1 MTEQLLENSNT
12 RPESERPL
20 LHRVLRNR
28 AQGFV
33 RNQTGAALVIL
44 AASLVPAIGATGLA
58 VDGFIAYLVD
68 DRLQGAVDAAALS
81 TGAVIDGGGQNL
93 EAQQMVEVNFPK
105 GYLGATL
112 NSVDVG
118 YANNFT
124 RISIDATA
132 TAPTYFAKILG
143 TDSVQVQA
151 RAVVERTIPAVELA
165 LVMDNTGS
173 MRSNNKIGAMK
184 QAAHDLIDI
193 IKPEGSLNDDVWV
206 GLVPYTATVNI
217 GPQHTDWLHPNDRV
231 HMSKIDFLTTN
242 WKGCVEARKGGGD
255 ENDLT
260 PEESPFTSY
269 YYGSDVDNNWWPPF
283 GTIDERN
290 SSQNNGRGPNL
301 GCGPA
306 MTFLTTDR
314 DEILLGINE
323 MLPWHRGGTLGNLG
337 LSWGWRMLS
346 PRWRGVWDDDP
357 ASARPVDYDDPAID
371 KIAIVMTDGQNQ
383 LYDWP
388 NHGPTNGVGPLGS
401 DFSSYGRLQ
410 TFGFPSLDSARREV
424 DSRFARTCETMKA
437 SGIQIY
443 TMTFGTTPDKD
454 TQALYRRCASNVDNY
469 FHAPS
474 NDDLIEAFRAIGRRL
489 VTQRIVE

>member
-1 MTEQLLENSNT
+1 MNRLLLRYAKTKSGKAPKTT
-12 RPESERPL
+12 RSM
-20 LHRVLRNR
+20 LHTRVR
-28 AQGFV
+28 AFR

-81 TGAVIDGGGQNL
+81 TGAVVNGSGQNF
-93 EAQQMVEVNFPK
+93 EAQQIVEINFPS

-112 NSVDVG
+112 GSVEVS

-124 RISIDATA
+124 RISIEATA

-143 TDSVQVQA
+143 TDSVEVNA
-151 RAVVERTIPAVELA
+151 RAVVERTIPAVEMA

-173 MRSNNKIGAMK
+173 MRSSNKIGAMK
-184 QAAHDLIDI
+184 QAARDLIDI
-193 IKPEGSLNDDVWV
+193 LKPEGSLNDDVWI

-217 GPQHTDWLHPNDRV
+217 GPQHADWLHPNDRV
-231 HMSKIDFLTTN
+231 HVSKIDFLTSS
-242 WKGCVEARKGGGD
+242 WKGCVEARKLGGD
-255 ENDLT
+255 ESDLT
-260 PEESPFTSY
+260 PAEAPFIAY
-269 YYGSDVDNNWWPPF
+269 YYGSDVDNRWWPPT

-290 SSQNNGRGPNL
+290 SAENNGRGPNL
-301 GCGPA
+301 GCGPPI
-306 MTFLTTDR
+306 TFLTSDR
-314 DEILLGINE
+314 DEILLGIDK

-346 PRWRGVWDDDP
+346 PRWRGVWDNDP
-357 ASARPVDYDDPAID
+357 ASARPVDYNDPAID

-388 NHGPTNGVGPLGS
+388 DHGPNNGVGPLGS
-401 DFSSYGRLQ
+401 DFSAYGRLQ
-410 TFGFPSLDSARREV
+410 TFGFPSLDAARREV
-424 DSRFARTCETMKA
+424 DSRFARTCQTMKA
-437 SGIQIY
+437 NGIQIY
-443 TMTFGTTPDKD
+443 TMTFGATPDQD
-454 TQALYRRCASNVDNY
+454 TQALYRHCASNSDNY

-474 NDDLIEAFRAIGRRL
+474 NDDLIEAFHTIGRRL